1 MDKKK
6 LAERIIAHVGG
17 KGNIEN
23 VFHCMTRLRFNLKD
37 EGLFESETIEALDG
51 VAGLNIDGREYHR
64 SGSKRCV

>member
-23 VFHCMTRLRFNLKD
+23 VFHLHDVTAALQS
-37 EGLFESETIEALDG
+37 EGSRDC
-51 VAGLNIDGREYHR
+51 LNPI
-64 SGSKRCV
+64 